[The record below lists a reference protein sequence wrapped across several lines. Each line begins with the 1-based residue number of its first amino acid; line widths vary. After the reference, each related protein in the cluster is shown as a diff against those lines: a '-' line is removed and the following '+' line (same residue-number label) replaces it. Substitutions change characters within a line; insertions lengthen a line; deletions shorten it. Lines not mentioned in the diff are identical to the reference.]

1 MGRKA
6 VSIGPPVSSPNEP
19 DDLRC
24 KALFK
29 YALRRIFIALPVL
42 LGVTVINFIIMKM
55 APGSPVDLLVNP
67 KLPQAAMEAKKIEL
81 GLDAPA
87 YIQYWKWLKN
97 VVLHGDL
104 GYSMVTYEPVA
115 RMIASKMGPTL
126 LLTGSALVLGLL
138 IAVPI
143 GIYSAVRQY
152 SKLDYLFV
160 TGSFLGIS
168 IPSFFL
174 GLILIYVFSLK
185 LGWLPSGG
193 MMELGVENGFWS
205 RLKHMVLPLIVL
217 TANVAGRNIR
227 YVRSSMLEILGQDYL
242 RTARAKGLREFWVI
256 NRHGMR
262 NALIPI
268 ITVLGLEIP
277 VLFGGAVVIE
287 QIFSWPGIGQLTL
300 SSIMA
305 RDYSTIMGL
314 NLVAAIIVIVANLLT
329 DLAYALV
336 DPRIRNSYKE
346 AAQP

>member
-1 MGRKA
+1 MTGKA
-6 VSIGPPVSSPNEP
+6 ASIGRPASFPNESL
-19 DDLRC
+19 DLRC
-24 KALFK
+24 QELFR
-29 YALRRIFIALPVL
+29 YALRRILIALPVL

-67 KLPQAAMEAKKIEL
+67 KLPEAAREAKRIEL

-87 YIQYWKWLKN
+87 YVQYWNWLKN

-115 RMIASKMGPTL
+115 RMIANKMEPTL
-126 LLTGSALVLGLL
+126 LLMGTALILGLV
-138 IAVPI
+138 IAIPI

-152 SKLDYLFV
+152 SALDYIFV

-168 IPSFFL
+168 IPNFFL
-174 GLILIYVFSLK
+174 GLVLIYVFALQ

-193 MMELGVENGFWS
+193 MMELGAENTFWS
-205 RLKHMVLPLIVL
+205 RVQHMVLPVIVL
-217 TANVAGRNIR
+217 AANVAGRNIR

-242 RTARAKGLREFWVI
+242 RTARAKGLKEFWVV
-256 NRHGMR
+256 NRHAVR

-268 ITVLGLEIP
+268 VTVLGLEIP
-277 VLFGGAVVIE
+277 ILFGGAVVIE

-300 SSIMA
+300 SSILS

-314 NLVAAIIVIVANLLT
+314 NLVAAVIVIAANLLT
-329 DLAYALV
+329 DLVYAAI
-336 DPRIRNSYKE
+336 DPRIRHSYRE
-346 AAQP
+346 AAPS